1 MKCTIK
7 LLWDN
12 ESNSWYTET
21 NDIPGMVLDSNS
33 FDALLEKVRLIAP
46 DMLELNCNY
55 VGPIT
60 FTFITEHTETIRDT
74 MSVQSTNRNTANGTL
89 KQAGINHRF

>member
-1 MKCTIK
+1 MNCTVK

-21 NDIPGMVLDSNS
+21 DDIPGMTLGSNS

-46 DMLELNCNY
+46 DMLEANCNY
-55 VGPIT
+55 LGPIT
-60 FTFITEHTETIRDT
+60 FTFVAEHTETIREA
-74 MSVQSTNRNTANGTL
+74 MSNV
-89 KQAGINHRF
+89 

>member
-1 MKCTIK
+1 MNCKVK

-21 NDIPGMVLDSNS
+21 DDIPGMTLDSNS

-46 DMLELNCNY
+46 DMLEANCNY
-55 VGPIT
+55 LGPIT
-60 FTFITEHTETIRDT
+60 FTFISEHTETIRDT
-74 MSVQSTNRNTANGTL
+74 MSVQ
-89 KQAGINHRF
+89 